1 MKKLAI
7 IGGIG
12 LISFATTNMILH
24 KQKINLNPNTLAIA
38 SGGFF
43 IALGITYT
51 GTLGMVPSFFCS

>member
-7 IGGIG
+7 IGGIS
-12 LISFATTNMILH
+12 LVSFATTNMILH

-43 IALGITYT
+43 IALGITYR
-51 GTLGMVPSFFCS
+51 F